1 MDSIDSVYYSGSII
15 YSSMSGMHKRSAIG
29 KSAGNGNGN
38 GSGNG
43 NGRVKPYNLPPLNPF
58 NNKKSDFK
66 RQKLD
71 DDTNYKDSS
80 INAINIEGE
89 VNQNQEIR
97 SNQNGKDGQNSQDLE
112 YEDGDEV
119 EDGDGDGDEYSAGG
133 HAAGHVSGPVDP
145 YFGQRRAFPVDISA
159 LPVSESSEPADV
171 AEYLAMVRVQAQQ
184 ADREA
189 LALAQSKLQLQ
200 SQPDAHVGST
210 EDSPTGGPID
220 SPDDQESETEQ
231 WKSDFSGY
239 YETQRAEYAAYVAG
253 RQESGPSAGEENSTA
268 GSSGSGSAALPA
280 TFKEWK
286 RFVFSTRPDDELLY
300 RVESGRQLMT
310 LLVYFAKW
318 LNKSVAPCFAEW
330 ITAALIAT
338 PDVLTGGEVSV
349 LRGLAKK
356 AAKQLAGT
364 EFQLDGRNMLVM
376 RQIIFVVGIFFG
388 QKDLLAGT
396 GLECGARVKRPPFR

>member
-1 MDSIDSVYYSGSII
+1 
-15 YSSMSGMHKRSAIG
+15 MSGMHKRSAIG
-29 KSAGNGNGN
+29 KSSGND
-38 GSGNG
+38 SGNG
-43 NGRVKPYNLPPLNPF
+43 NGRVRPYNLPPLNPF

-71 DDTNYKDSS
+71 EDTNNKNNS
-80 INAINIEGE
+80 INAINIESK
-89 VNQNQEIR
+89 VDQNQEIR
-97 SNQNGKDGQNSQDLE
+97 SNQNGKDDQNSQNGQDSE
-112 YEDGDEV
+112 YEDEDVV
-119 EDGDGDGDEYSAGG
+119 EDGNGDGDEYSAGG
-133 HAAGHVSGPVDP
+133 HAAGHVAGPVDP
-145 YFGQRRAFPVDISA
+145 YFGQRRAFPVDIST

-189 LALAQSKLQLQ
+189 LALAQSKLQPQL
-200 SQPDAHVGST
+200 QPDTHVGST
-210 EDSPTGGPID
+210 EDSPIGGPID
-220 SPDDQESETEQ
+220 SPHDQDSETAQ

-253 RQESGPSAGEENSTA
+253 RQESGPSASEENSTA
-268 GSSGSGSAALPA
+268 GSSGSSGTAALPA

-338 PDVLTGGEVSV
+338 PEVLTGGEVSV

-364 EFQLDGRNMLVM
+364 EFQLDGRNRLVM

-396 GLECGARVKRPPFR
+396 GLE